1 MTDPTLNARNDGEFV
16 TPLRV
21 LGLFSGMGGF
31 EIGLEEAG
39 FEIAAV
45 CEIDE
50 DCHPILRRRF
60 PNARVYSDVRRL
72 SAKILAADGVGR
84 IDAICGGFPCQDASI
99 ANIGGKG
106 TAGKRTGLYVHP
118 VRLARALGCSVV
130 ILENVS
136 ELLNRGFGD
145 VLGALAQI
153 GFDAEW
159 EVISAR
165 EAGADHERERLWI
178 VAYPR
183 GEGRQGSEPDNSILG
198 RARQTL
204 AVDGHRAFATWR
216 ALVGGQLVLRSRD
229 GVRVG
234 SERKRLHRVGNA
246 VTPVIPRSIGRAI
259 LESRRAA

>member
-1 MTDPTLNARNDGEFV
+1 MQK
-16 TPLRV
+16 LRV
-21 LGLFSGMGGF
+21 LGLFSGMGGM
-31 EIGLEEAG
+31 EIGLEQAG

-45 CEIDE
+45 CEIDP
-50 DCHPILRRRF
+50 DCHPVLQKRF
-60 PNARVYSDVRRL
+60 PNARIYSDVRAL
-72 SAKILAADGVGR
+72 SRAQIEADGVGN

-99 ANIGGKG
+99 ANIGGAG
-106 TAGKRTGLYVHP
+106 TAGSRTGLFVHA
-118 VRLARALGCSVV
+118 VRLSRDMACSVV
-130 ILENVS
+130 ILENVP

-145 VLGALAQI
+145 VLGALAEI

-178 VAYPR
+178 VAYPS
-183 GEGRQGSEPDNSILG
+183 GSGRQGSKPDNSILG
-198 RARQTL
+198 RARASL

-216 ALVGGQLVLRSRD
+216 ALVGGQLVLRSVD

-246 VTPVIPRSIGRAI
+246 VTPVIPNAIGRAI